1 MSLTGSIIG
10 WLKCV
15 ESTHYESVDFSAYT
29 FQSLYTGFEWL
40 LFRIDALYF
49 RDISPVLDTS
59 SRGQNGIDP
68 TQPKDLLNWQ
78 TKERQRDCHYSN
90 PFQYC
95 AISTAAGFFSRNDLR
110 CWLTGIIYSLQM
122 GWKIPFKTTS
132 SLLSPLNVVIM
143 TIVEITIVR
152 GVSVIE
158 CPAGIVFRF
167 MAHFWIVRPVILKQ
181 VVSILMLGNS
191 ARFRG

>member
-1 MSLTGSIIG
+1 MYFRNTFYFSQLNFKLCLSISKLAGAILRWLVMSLTGSIIG

-59 SRGQNGIDP
+59 SRGQNGIYP

-95 AISTAAGFFSRNDLR
+95 AISTAAGFVLSQRSALLFRWNYIQFSKRGR
-110 CWLTGIIYSLQM
+110 
-122 GWKIPFKTTS
+122 
-132 SLLSPLNVVIM
+132 VIN
-143 TIVEITIVR
+143 T
-152 GVSVIE
+152 
-158 CPAGIVFRF
+158 
-167 MAHFWIVRPVILKQ
+167 
-181 VVSILMLGNS
+181 
-191 ARFRG
+191 